1 MRSRQVTLKYNLK
14 ILGGMFLAMNIW
26 AVKKRVEWYMEH
38 SFDILNPDI
47 NYLENRY
54 WN

>member
-1 MRSRQVTLKYNLK
+1 MQSKQATLKYNLK
-14 ILGGMFLAMNIW
+14 VFGGLFLVINIW

-47 NYLENRY
+47 EYLENRY
-54 WN
+54 